1 MPHNKDHFDKFSFKR
16 VLNNISEE
24 ELKDKFRPRGSNAFS
39 SSLSENAIQNSFTK
53 EGDNRKY
60 PYLSSRFLINPE
72 LDNFQENYADRGNLN
87 SIREDKDKLQQS
99 RARRG
104 VFGNKKYLESLEEAA
119 KISSKIGKN
128 LSKALV
134 ESVQDKTSSGSE
146 EAMSRA
152 IFDAQAATR
161 DKNNPWELRR
171 GPIRDPR
178 SGNYIDN
185 DPSYQNAYMID
196 EYNTARRKAVD
207 AQDAA
212 EYYQDFFRYGVDRD
226 PDRFKLRPIDIGLTS
241 FGEEENIDPRSGNS
255 NSDI

>member
-39 SSLSENAIQNSFTK
+39 SSLSENAIQNSFNK

-60 PYLSSRFLINPE
+60 PYLSSKFLINPE
-72 LDNFQENYADRGNLN
+72 LDNFKENYADRGNLN

-104 VFGNKKYLESLEEAA
+104 VFGNKKYVESLEEAA

-171 GPIRDPR
+171 GPIWDPR

-185 DPSYQNAYMID
+185 DPAYQNAYMID
-196 EYNTARRKAVD
+196 EYNEARRKAVD

-212 EYYQDFFRYGVDRD
+212 EYYKDAFRYGVDTD
-226 PDRFKLRPIDIGLTS
+226 FKKFKLRPIDIGLTS
-241 FGEEENIDPRSGNS
+241 FGEKETIDPRSGNK
-255 NSDI
+255 I

>member
-1 MPHNKDHFDKFSFKR
+1 MPHNKNHFDKFSFKR

-24 ELKDKFRPRGSNAFS
+24 ELKDKFRPRGSDAFS
-39 SSLSENAIQNSFTK
+39 ASLSESAISPSFTK
-53 EGDNRKY
+53 KGDDRKY
-60 PYLSSRFLINPE
+60 PYLSSRFLINPYRE
-72 LDNFQENYADRGNLN
+72 SFKEEGINRGRLN
-87 SIREDKDKLQQS
+87 SRSRDRNEREQQ
-99 RARRG
+99 RAKQG
-104 VFGNKKYLESLEEAA
+104 VFGNPEYLKGLEEAA

-146 EAMSRA
+146 EAMSKA

-161 DKNNPWELRR
+161 DKNNPWSLRR

-178 SGNYIDN
+178 SGNYVPN
-185 DPSYQNAYMID
+185 DPAYQNAYMID
-196 EYNTARRKAVD
+196 EYNKARREAVD

-212 EYYQDFFRYGVDRD
+212 EYYQDFFRYGVDTD